1 MSTHSHLSA
10 LTAAYFGL
18 GQSKQ
23 SRSLPS
29 YGPYAALRGPFAPA
43 SSGPARPPTCCA
55 SLHLAP
61 SAAPKGAAHQG
72 PPDACA
78 QPPEVAKLG
87 AAPGLALAVASG
99 IMGSLDCNRWQA
111 SSHRFE
117 RNFQTFAVPV
127 GAGLPA
133 IGPNQT
139 THQQQSN
146 LDRNITALDLLL
158 ICS

>member
-1 MSTHSHLSA
+1 MYAHSFVISTRSHLSA

-29 YGPYAALRGPFAPA
+29 YGPCAALRGPFAPA

-61 SAAPKGAAHQG
+61 SATPKGAAHQG

-87 AAPGLALAVASG
+87 AAPGLALAVASWIKWELRIAIAG
-99 IMGSLDCNRWQA
+99 KPAPTGSAKTSGLRCTCGRRLAGNRAQINSTSA
-111 SSHRFE
+111 TVKPR
-117 RNFQTFAVPV
+117 
-127 GAGLPA
+127 
-133 IGPNQT
+133 
-139 THQQQSN
+139 
-146 LDRNITALDLLL
+146 
-158 ICS
+158 